1 MKRLTILLYLLSCSA
16 VLIAHN
22 LWSLLEPD
30 DKNEIAPWELVE
42 NDSNLV

>member
-16 VLIAHN
+16 VLISHN